1 MSVMMEARK
10 VQKVGYSTLIVSLP
24 KDWVEEVSLKQGDI
38 VSFRR
43 ESDGGIT
50 VYPGLTRDREN
61 HRYIIDAD
69 LCDSPNLLTRI
80 ITANYLTGHDTIQII
95 SKKELSSRHLEEVRG
110 VSRRLTGLGIVE
122 QTLKSVTLQSF
133 VDPTKF
139 PIYGLMR
146 RLQIILSSMLEQA
159 VKSVVEGRMAMADE
173 VLHMEEE
180 ADRIYWMII
189 RQLLL
194 AVLDRRVAKEVG
206 IEGPMHVV
214 GNRVIAKSLEQMAD
228 SASHVALEAQKLKGD
243 GKNVDPKITKGL
255 LELSDKV
262 RSLIEDSFNALMKGD
277 IKKSNECIER
287 VEACETLE
295 RSLTA
300 DLMKS
305 VKDVNLA
312 VGLRSIIWD
321 VGQMARDSISIAEVG
336 INRKL
341 ETPSDF
347 CQWEKV

>member
-1 MSVMMEARK
+1 MMEARK

-50 VYPGLTRDREN
+50 VYPGLTKEREN

-159 VKSVVEGRMAMADE
+159 VKSVVEGRTAMADE

-243 GKNVDPKITKGL
+243 AKDVDPKITKGI

-277 IKKSNECIER
+277 LKKSNECIEK

-321 VGQMARDSISIAEVG
+321 VGQMARDSVSIAEVG

-347 CQWEKV
+347 CLWEKA

>member
-1 MSVMMEARK
+1 MSLMMEARK

-24 KDWVEEVSLKQGDI
+24 KDWVEEVNLKQGDI

-50 VYPGLTRDREN
+50 VYPGLTKEREN
-61 HRYIIDAD
+61 NRYIIDAD
-69 LCDSPNLLTRI
+69 LCDGPNLLTRI

-159 VKSVVEGRMAMADE
+159 VKSVVEGRTAMADE

-243 GKNVDPKITKGL
+243 AKNVDPKITKGL
-255 LELSDKV
+255 LQLSNNV

-277 IKKSNECIER
+277 LKKSNECIER
-287 VEACETLE
+287 VQACETLE

-300 DLMKS
+300 DVMKS
-305 VKDVNLA
+305 VKEVNLA

-347 CQWEKV
+347 CQWEKA